1 MAAGRQYLTL
11 EQFLDEFQ
19 VKRSTFYDWCA
30 KGTAP
35 RRFKLPNG
43 KIRIRRTDLE
53 SWLSAC
59 EVSEEVAA

>member
-1 MAAGRQYLTL
+1 MAAGRQPLTL
-11 EQFLDEFQ
+11 DEFGDEFQ

-43 KIRIRRTDLE
+43 SIRRTVFPGVVDQ
-53 SWLSAC
+53 
-59 EVSEEVAA
+59 